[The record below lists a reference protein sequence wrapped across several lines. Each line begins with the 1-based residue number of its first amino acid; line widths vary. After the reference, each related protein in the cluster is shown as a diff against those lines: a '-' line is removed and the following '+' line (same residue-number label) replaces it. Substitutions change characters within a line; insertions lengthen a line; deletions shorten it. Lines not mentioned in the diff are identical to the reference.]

1 MTRVLPPADAEVL
14 QDSDARGRGNALW
27 LFRSP
32 TPRLLKLYRP
42 RRSPFVEAL
51 SEHLTQ
57 AVQGI
62 SGVRADVRM
71 RNEQR
76 GLALWA
82 REGFDVV
89 RVLDLPLPEGIDGPA
104 LWLEY
109 VEAPLLKSVLRD
121 PGVTWAAKAQW
132 IERYGANLGARHERA
147 AAKGELGLV
156 HEHAGLIHVFARGER
171 LVHFDLE
178 GAFCSGTPIR
188 EALAQ
193 ELSTALRSLAKST
206 LERFEPALDA
216 FIAGYARRE
225 LLREAAHWGAHGRS
239 LRRLAKR
246 WADRREN
253 ATFGK
258 GEVLVTLLA
267 RL

>member
-1 MTRVLPPADAEVL
+1 MRRLLPPADAEVL

-32 TPRLLKLYRP
+32 KPRLLKLYRP

-57 AVQGI
+57 AVQGV

-89 RVLDLPLPEGIDGPA
+89 RVLDEPLPPGLEGPA

-109 VEAPLLKSVLRD
+109 VDAPLLKTVVRD
-121 PGVTWAAKAQW
+121 PAVSWAAKAQW
-132 IERYGANLGARHERA
+132 IERYGANHGERHERA
-147 AAKGELGLV
+147 AARDELGLV
-156 HEHAGLIHVFARGER
+156 HEHAGLIHVFARGEQ

-206 LERFEPALDA
+206 KESFGAALDA
-216 FIAGYARRE
+216 FIAGYARKE

-239 LRRLAKR
+239 LRRIAKR

-253 ATFGK
+253 ASFGK
-258 GEVLVTLLA
+258 GEVLETLLG